1 MTHLH
6 PLISC
11 LPLVICL
18 RDRPATSLHL
28 PPPPDTTLSPS
39 RRICLTFLV
48 AGSAGYF
55 MVDQGFEIRA
65 YVWLLLWYGFFVF
78 DTVSRQAVGDINSQR
93 P

>member
-1 MTHLH
+1 
-6 PLISC
+6 
-11 LPLVICL
+11 
-18 RDRPATSLHL
+18 
-28 PPPPDTTLSPS
+28 
-39 RRICLTFLV
+39 
-48 AGSAGYF
+48 